1 MQKETEFIRSMTEKL
16 KIQGDVTQ
24 NEATRIFILAM
35 IMYTYEMGEVF
46 ENQRWRDFHGK
57 FDYTEASEALDE
69 WYKEVF
75 SRIPNYRQMDK
86 YYNFVASIP
95 SPLLC
100 PPTKVKA
107 DIVVSSEKHIV
118 PAEKEYSLEKYFGTI
133 DHLLPREF
141 RFNNKMKKW
150 IKDNTPLSFDV
161 IHCTIDIEFARFGLL
176 GSLPIYEREIEIKK
190 ADKLM
195 QLNIPFLQ
203 TRVDTSQK
211 NCSTICPVEYKNIL
225 DALAD
230 DLPIPEIPQGKVE
243 VRIPKDIA
251 YINSLTARL
260 PYQDITEEEADNIYL
275 LLKAYQAVRV
285 IVLDSGRY
293 SQEEM
298 ERAVKPGLDAL
309 SSWYRAIRKE
319 LKRGRRGNFIYTLPN
334 NLDMNL
340 YQLRK
345 PIKACLEMLPKEPT
359 KVRTRYKDRFPI
371 KKVFL
376 DTKFVKETGV
386 SDEYAQYRSSRYGF
400 FKRNGIDLKE
410 WKPILQCEKKEDILD
425 GYFSRTPL
433 LGKLY
438 FAERSLG
445 IKQIVIEDMVAVKE
459 EDYPKMLEVLKLP
472 DIKIMNIA
480 QLLGQRELEEIR
492 AEKERLAK
500 TPENYKKLD
509 VLERK
514 ESILKRTVVIEHVI
528 KATEMVYEAQKAQ
541 EEYLEDGS
549 WMEIDR

>member
-1 MQKETEFIRSMTEKL
+1 
-16 KIQGDVTQ
+16 
-24 NEATRIFILAM
+24 
-35 IMYTYEMGEVF
+35 
-46 ENQRWRDFHGK
+46 
-57 FDYTEASEALDE
+57 
-69 WYKEVF
+69 
-75 SRIPNYRQMDK
+75 
-86 YYNFVASIP
+86 
-95 SPLLC
+95 
-100 PPTKVKA
+100 
-107 DIVVSSEKHIV
+107 
-118 PAEKEYSLEKYFGTI
+118 
-133 DHLLPREF
+133 
-141 RFNNKMKKW
+141 
-150 IKDNTPLSFDV
+150 
-161 IHCTIDIEFARFGLL
+161 
-176 GSLPIYEREIEIKK
+176 
-190 ADKLM
+190 
-195 QLNIPFLQ
+195 
-203 TRVDTSQK
+203 
-211 NCSTICPVEYKNIL
+211 
-225 DALAD
+225 
-230 DLPIPEIPQGKVE
+230 LPIPEIPQEKVE
-243 VRIPKDIA
+243 VHVPKDIA

-260 PYQDITEEEADNIYL
+260 PYQDITEEEADNLYL

-298 ERAVKPGLDAL
+298 EKAVEPGLDAL

-371 KKVFL
+371 KEIFL

-400 FKRNGIDLKE
+400 FKRNDIDLKE
-410 WKPILQCEKKEDILD
+410 WKPILQCEKKEDILN
-425 GYFSRTPL
+425 GYSSKTSL

-472 DIKIMNIA
+472 DIKIINIA

-541 EEYLEDGS
+541 EEYLEENN

>member
-16 KIQGDVTQ
+16 KTQGDITQ
-24 NEATRIFILAM
+24 NEAIRIFILAM

-46 ENQRWRDFHGK
+46 ENQRWRDFHDK
-57 FDYTEASEALDE
+57 FDYTEASEVLKE

-133 DHLLPREF
+133 DHLLPKEF

-161 IHCTIDIEFARFGLL
+161 IHCTINIEFARFGLL

-230 DLPIPEIPQGKVE
+230 DLPIPEIPQEKVE
-243 VRIPKDIA
+243 VYVPKDIA

-298 ERAVKPGLDAL
+298 EKAVEPGLDAL

-371 KKVFL
+371 KEVFL

-410 WKPILQCEKKEDILD
+410 WKPILQCEKKEDILN
-425 GYFSRTPL
+425 GYSSKTSL

-472 DIKIMNIA
+472 DIKITNVA

-541 EEYLEDGS
+541 EEYLEDSS